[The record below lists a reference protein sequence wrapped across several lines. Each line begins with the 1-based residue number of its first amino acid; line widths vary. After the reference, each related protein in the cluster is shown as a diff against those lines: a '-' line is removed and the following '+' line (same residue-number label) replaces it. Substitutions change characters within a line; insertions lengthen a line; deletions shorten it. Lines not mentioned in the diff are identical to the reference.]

1 MHDPPLGVSMKLTHS
16 AERYCTAHGLRRR
29 TPIYTANRFRRLC
42 GEISAEQLTA
52 EHVEQFRAAC
62 KAAGLRPATIENGV
76 TDLRCIVKHATGRD
90 LPPGRRMRL
99 PRPVPNPVTL
109 SDLSAVYNEAPAWVR
124 KYLAVQFWTTARVS
138 DCLSLLTA
146 SPADELRWTA
156 SKTGAAHVCPVPIWL
171 KRHLAMPAALP
182 VGLSSGWLL
191 KQLRRALTTA
201 CESAGVARFTPQQIR
216 QRGLT
221 EWSQSNAMA
230 AQVIHGSGLGV
241 MGHYVDPLAVLQS
254 AAGSVRL
261 PLAFCTA
268 EERAA
273 DDLPDI
279 ISRLDPD
286 ARSLLME
293 TARRLA

>member
-1 MHDPPLGVSMKLTHS
+1 MSLTLQANS
-16 AERYCTAHGLRRR
+16 YCTAHGLRRR
-29 TPIYTANRFRRLC
+29 NPIYTANRFRRLC
-42 GEISAEQLTA
+42 GKISAEQLTV

-90 LPPGRRMRL
+90 LPPGRRLRL
-99 PRPVPNPVTL
+99 PRPAPKPVPL
-109 SDLSAVYNEAPAWVR
+109 SDLSAVYNAAPAWVQ
-124 KYLAVQFWTTARVS
+124 KYLALQFWTAARVS

-146 SPADELRWTA
+146 SPGNELRWTA

-182 VGLSSGWLL
+182 RGLSSGWMI

-201 CESAGVARFTPQQIR
+201 CEAAGVARFTPQQVR

-241 MGHYVDPLAVLQS
+241 MAHYVDPLAVLQS

-279 ISRLDPD
+279 IARLDPD